1 MAGRGRPKGPGNS
14 LRSRW
19 LGERLRALRE
29 GAGISTVEVAEFLQR
44 DRSVV
49 GRYETGDYP
58 IRRADVYAL
67 LTYYGV
73 EDKKT
78 RETLLEL
85 CEDVWRKGWW
95 DPYKEEVTKDFID
108 LPWLESRTEELCTY
122 QNMVVPGLLQS
133 REYAEELIRNS
144 EKGSAEEQVLRWVE
158 LRLERQKILDKDD
171 PIRYFAV
178 IEEPVLRRPIGGPEV
193 MVAQLQHLLDLGQ
206 RASLDIRIL
215 PTAHGPH
222 SGHLGGF
229 ELFVMPEQFTDVA
242 HVETLGGSLYVE
254 APHVERFEEAWEDVK
269 NAALDPQRSAALIK
283 TVLKETK

>member
-1 MAGRGRPKGPGNS
+1 MAGRGRPKGPGSS

-19 LGERLRALRE
+19 LGERLRGLRE
-29 GAGISTVEVAEFLQR
+29 AAAISTVEVAEFLQR

-95 DPYKEEVTKDFID
+95 DPYKKEVTKDFID
-108 LPWLESRTEELCTY
+108 LPWLESRTDGLCTY
-122 QNMVVPGLLQS
+122 QNMVIHGLLQT
-133 REYAEELIRNS
+133 RAYAETVIR
-144 EKGSAEEQVLRWVE
+144 KAEEGAGEEQIQRWVD
-158 LRLERQKILDKDD
+158 LRLGRQAILAGDGAL
-171 PIRYFAV
+171 RYTMV
-178 IEEPVLRRPIGGPEV
+178 IEEPVLHRPIGGAAV
-193 MVAQLQHLLDLGQ
+193 MDEQLKYLLDLGE
-206 RASLDIRIL
+206 RKNIEVRVL

-222 SGHLGGF
+222 SGHLGSF

-242 HVETLGGSLYVE
+242 YVETLGGALFVE
-254 APHVERFEEAWEDVK
+254 SPDVDRFEFAWQDVSK
-269 NAALDPQRSAALIK
+269 AALDPKRSAALIK
-283 TVLKETK
+283 TILKETK